1 MTKSLLVILI
11 MVELSFP
18 CEKKILARWKQ
29 KTTFAL
35 MRFVTKIDWFFQSK
49 FQTKKL
55 KTRWICCLQ
64 FIKTIYITCIWTIFT
79 GICFTKQRI
88 KTKNTFATGV
98 YNILVVEKCWQK
110 IKKFAWAFMV
120 NICKIRKSNKW
131 V

>member
-35 MRFVTKIDWFFQSK
+35 MRFVTKIDWLFQSK

-64 FIKTIYITCIWTIFT
+64 FIKKIYIMYMNDFHRYM
-79 GICFTKQRI
+79 FHKA
-88 KTKNTFATGV
+88 KNK
-98 YNILVVEKCWQK
+98 N
-110 IKKFAWAFMV
+110 KKYFCNRCLQYFSS
-120 NICKIRKSNKW
+120 RKMLTENKE
-131 V
+131 VCLSIYGEHL